1 MYLRYVDNFNR
12 GSFKTTGYY
21 GIPAMKYQRFKISD
35 NITPFNE
42 RNNNADGIHFFID
55 DYQFQRIWN
64 RPDAYIEMLKKY
76 KFVCSPDFSL
86 YMDMPRVM
94 QIWNHYKKQW
104 LACYFQ
110 SFGINVVATV
120 SWSDEKSF
128 EFCFDGI
135 PKGSCVAV
143 SSVGVWDDKKS
154 TELFKKGYT
163 EMIRRISPD
172 KIIYFGRL
180 PKELKANNVI
190 EIDSRCRRM
199 NMKGMC
205 SDVLKYSNVWR

>member
-21 GIPAMKYQRFKISD
+21 GIPAMKYQNFKISD

-64 RPDAYIEMLKKY
+64 RPDSYIEMLKKY

-135 PKGSCVAV
+135 PKGSCVTV

-180 PKELKANNVI
+180 PKELKTNNVI

>member
-1 MYLRYVDNFNR
+1 
-12 GSFKTTGYY
+12 
-21 GIPAMKYQRFKISD
+21 
-35 NITPFNE
+35 
-42 RNNNADGIHFFID
+42 
-55 DYQFQRIWN
+55 
-64 RPDAYIEMLKKY
+64 
-76 KFVCSPDFSL
+76 
-86 YMDMPRVM
+86 M

-180 PKELKANNVI
+180 PKELKTNNVI
-190 EIDSRCRRM
+190 EIDSRCRKM

>member
-21 GIPAMKYQRFKISD
+21 GIPAMKYQNFKISD

-76 KFVCSPDFSL
+76 QFVCSPDFSL

-180 PKELKANNVI
+180 PKELKTNNVI

-205 SDVLKYSNVWR
+205 SDVFKYSNVWR

>member
-21 GIPAMKYQRFKISD
+21 GIPAMKYQSFKISD

-42 RNNNADGIHFFID
+42 RNNNADGIYFFID

-172 KIIYFGRL
+172 KIIYLGRL
-180 PKELKANNVI
+180 PKELKTDNVI

>member
-21 GIPAMKYQRFKISD
+21 GIPVMKHQNFMISD

-180 PKELKANNVI
+180 PKELKTNNVI

-205 SDVLKYSNVWR
+205 SNVLKYSNVWR

>member
-21 GIPAMKYQRFKISD
+21 GIPAMKYQSFKISD

-143 SSVGVWDDKKS
+143 SSVGCFDDETAVKR
-154 TELFKKGYT
+154 FKKGYT

-180 PKELKANNVI
+180 PKELKTNNVI

>member
-21 GIPAMKYQRFKISD
+21 GIPAMKYQSFKISD

-55 DYQFQRIWN
+55 DYQFQRILN

-180 PKELKANNVI
+180 PKELKTNNVI

>member
-21 GIPAMKYQRFKISD
+21 GIPAMKYQNFKISD

-143 SSVGVWDDKKS
+143 SSVGCFDDEIAVKR
-154 TELFKKGYT
+154 FKKGYT

-180 PKELKANNVI
+180 PKELKTNNVI